1 MTLPQGKQVIEKGD
15 MMKLRFGIKTA
26 QQHTSYDSIL
36 RVWEEADKVPVIEHA
51 WAFDHFIPLGPD
63 PTGTQLEGWT
73 LLGAL
78 AARTER
84 LRMGLMVTGN
94 TYRHPA
100 VLANI
105 SATVDH
111 ISHGRLDFGIGAGW
125 NELESNMYG
134 IPLYK
139 PGERIRR
146 LDELLDVIRL
156 LWTETVANYDGKYY
170 QLKDA
175 RCEPKP
181 VQKPYPPIVIGGSG
195 EQLTLRVVAKH
206 ANIWNFVG
214 GGVEVFQHKSDV
226 LNGYCAEIGRDPK
239 AIERSIQERI
249 NYNNPAE
256 AINNMRPYIEAGATH
271 IVLNLTAPYPEN
283 IVYRLA
289 EEIVL
294 PMQAEFEG

>member
-1 MTLPQGKQVIEKGD
+1 
-15 MMKLRFGIKTA
+15 MKLRFGIKTA
-26 QQHTSYDSIL
+26 QQNTSYEDIL
-36 RVWEEADKVPVIEHA
+36 RVWLEADSIPSIEHA

-63 PTGTQLEGWT
+63 PTGSQLEGWT

-84 LRMGLMVTGN
+84 VRVGLMVTGN

-105 SATVDH
+105 GATVDV

-134 IPLYK
+134 IPLYA

-146 LDELLDVIRL
+146 LDEACEVIKR
-156 LWTETVANYDGKYY
+156 LWTETVANFDGRYY

-181 VQKPYPPIVIGGSG
+181 VQKPYPPFVIGGSG

-214 GGVEVFQHKSDV
+214 GSVDTFRHKIEVLEGHCADV
-226 LNGYCAEIGRDPK
+226 GRDPST
-239 AIERSIQERI
+239 IEHSIQERV
-249 NYNNPAE
+249 NYANLAE
-256 AINNMRPYIEAGATH
+256 TIANIKPYIEASATH
-271 IVLNLTAPYPEN
+271 IILNLTAPYPEN
-283 IVYRLA
+283 IVHRLA
-289 EEIVL
+289 EEIVAPL
-294 PMQAEFEG
+294 QAEFEGR

>member
-1 MTLPQGKQVIEKGD
+1 
-15 MMKLRFGIKTA
+15 MKLRFGIKTA
-26 QQHTSYDSIL
+26 QQNTSYEDIL
-36 RVWEEADKVPVIEHA
+36 RVWLEADSIPSIEHA

-63 PTGTQLEGWT
+63 PTGSQLEGWT

-84 LRMGLMVTGN
+84 VRVGLMVTGN

-100 VLANI
+100 VLAKI
-105 SATVDH
+105 GATVDV

-134 IPLYK
+134 IPLYA

-146 LDELLDVIRL
+146 LDEACEVIKR
-156 LWTETVANYDGKYY
+156 LWTETVANFDGRYY

-181 VQKPYPPIVIGGSG
+181 VQKPYPPFVIGGSG

-214 GGVEVFQHKSDV
+214 GSVDTFRHKIEVLEGHCADV
-226 LNGYCAEIGRDPK
+226 GRDPST
-239 AIERSIQERI
+239 IERSIQERV
-249 NYNNPAE
+249 NYANLAE
-256 AINNMRPYIEAGATH
+256 TIANIKPYIEASATH

-283 IVYRLA
+283 IVHRLA
-289 EEIVL
+289 EEIVAPL
-294 PMQAEFEG
+294 QVEFEGR